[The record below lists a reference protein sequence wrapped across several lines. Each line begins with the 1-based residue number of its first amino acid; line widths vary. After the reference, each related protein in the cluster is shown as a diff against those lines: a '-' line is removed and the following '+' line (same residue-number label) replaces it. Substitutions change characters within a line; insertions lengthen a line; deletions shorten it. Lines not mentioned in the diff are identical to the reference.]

1 MGDALV
7 IPKALGFPTFLD
19 MPASKATVPHPK
31 FHLIPVYGGAYKK
44 TAVTDDFAK
53 DVIAK
58 VDAVMHPPKPLK
70 SAKFG
75 KIAKIMPDAKGLNL
89 NVKVVEDAVEK
100 ELPKGGKAYEVKGG
114 DASACVTMSLAE
126 GQKGELKKG
135 KCYELRNAHV
145 KMVKGH
151 IMLVI
156 DKWGKIEESSEEV
169 TPSTEKDISATE
181 YEL

>member
-1 MGDALV
+1 MGDTLV

-19 MPASKATVPHPK
+19 MPSGKAAVPHPK

-53 DVIAK
+53 DVIAE

-100 ELPKGGKAYEVKGG
+100 ELPKGGKAYEVKVG
-114 DASACVTMSLAE
+114 D
-126 GQKGELKKG
+126 
-135 KCYELRNAHV
+135 
-145 KMVKGH
+145 
-151 IMLVI
+151 
-156 DKWGKIEESSEEV
+156 
-169 TPSTEKDISATE
+169 
-181 YEL
+181 